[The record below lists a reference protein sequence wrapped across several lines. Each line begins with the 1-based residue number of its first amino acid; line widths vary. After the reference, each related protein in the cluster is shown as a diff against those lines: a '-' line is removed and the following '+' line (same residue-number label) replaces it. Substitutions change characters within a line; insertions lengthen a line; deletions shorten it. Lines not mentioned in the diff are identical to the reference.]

1 MPLEGNVALVARRR
15 DQLDALADSIAADGG
30 RALLLEAD
38 VTGEACHRRIAVN
51 ELLVRAAEQS
61 W

>member
-1 MPLEGNVALVARRR
+1 MPLEGNVALEARRR

-38 VTGEACHRRIAVN
+38 VTDEACHWRIN